1 MRRERESVLI
11 QRDVIA
17 DLVPYG
23 TPVELKEGTWAEI
36 TQALGTS
43 FTLLVDG
50 QLVRLSGSEA
60 DAIGKE
66 KPATVAMSASHDASD
81 EEVERL
87 IWETL
92 RTCYDPEIPINI
104 VDLGL
109 VYRCVME
116 EFAEEKGKLHVII
129 DITLTAPGCGMG
141 EAIANEINEKVLD
154 LPRVEECTVNVVFD
168 PPWDR
173 SMMTEEALLALG
185 M

>member
-23 TPVELKEGTWAEI
+23 TPVELKEGSWAEI

-50 QLVRLSGSEA
+50 QLVRLNGVDA

-66 KPATVAMSASHDASD
+66 KPLSVAMSASHDATD

-87 IWETL
+87 IWESL
-92 RTCYDPEIPINI
+92 HTCYDPEIPINV

-109 VYRCVME
+109 IYRCE
-116 EFAEEKGKLHVII
+116 LAPFAEEPGKLHVTI
-129 DITLTAPGCGMG
+129 DMTLTAPGCGMG
-141 EAIANEINEKVLD
+141 EVIANEINEKILD
-154 LPRVEECTVNVVFD
+154 LPRIEECTVNVVFD